1 MTVAP
6 AEAANRPMNGDVV
19 AMEWSRGMLTRRGRW
34 LAVAVGASAT
44 LVLTLLLFLTGAL
57 PGAQALLG
65 QGAADQGGEVGVAQT
80 EGSSPG
86 METPAASEGGSA
98 HLPVR
103 AIWDGPTTHLNWA
116 GDGYE
121 TAEASFI
128 GGRVFAPGDK
138 VTRTLRVTNSG
149 PEAATMSVSIA
160 ASELFAA
167 DTRNRALAE
176 SVDLSW
182 AVGQVAGGGRFDE
195 VIEASAPRTEITQL
209 RVARGE
215 TVPITL
221 TASMPSEV
229 RDQRRA
235 DATSAELSFDVQVV
249 LRGDT
254 AAPLA
259 ITGSDPWP
267 FAFLALGL
275 LGIGSLMVLVRR
287 PVACDY
293 CDEALAGGERRALL
307 RHGDGT
313 RTVQCAVCAGDFG
326 MAGERRTGEARSLI
340 GGSLIAEVC
349 QPNR

>member
-1 MTVAP
+1 
-6 AEAANRPMNGDVV
+6 
-19 AMEWSRGMLTRRGRW
+19 MLTRRGRW
-34 LAVAVGASAT
+34 IAVAVAALAT
-44 LVLTLLLFLTGAL
+44 LVLTLVLFFAGAL

-65 QGAADQGGEVGVAQT
+65 QEAADEGGDVVVQT
-80 EGSSPG
+80 EGSPPG
-86 METPAASEGGSA
+86 TATPAAPEAGSA
-98 HLPVR
+98 QLPVR
-103 AIWDGPTTHLNWA
+103 AVWDGPTTHLNWA

-128 GGRVFAPGDK
+128 GARVFAPGDK
-138 VTRTLRVTNSG
+138 VTRTLLVTNSG

-167 DTRNRALAE
+167 DTRNRALGE
-176 SVDLSW
+176 NVDLSW

-195 VIEASAPRTEITQL
+195 VIQVSAPRTEIAQL

-235 DATSAELSFDVQVV
+235 DTTSAELSFDVQVV

-254 AAPLA
+254 AALLA

-267 FAFLALGL
+267 FALLALGL
-275 LGIGSLMVLVRR
+275 LGIGFLMVFFRR
-287 PVACDY
+287 PVVCDY
-293 CDEALAGGERRALL
+293 CDEPLAGGERRALL
-307 RHGDGT
+307 CHEDGS
-313 RTVQCAVCAGDFG
+313 RTVQCAVCAGEFG
-326 MAGERRTGEARSLI
+326 TS
-340 GGSLIAEVC
+340 GGASDGRI
-349 QPNR
+349 